1 MVQAHSPEAFF
12 PLSNQRVTLR
22 SQIQLQVYFYGQC
35 GQHLW
40 FCLGVR
46 VQPNVFRSSPTNL
59 AHTSKGHLLTQSGQS
74 DILIIRFMKKT
85 SITVTEAS
93 RNFADCVN
101 RAHYQNVTFV
111 LLKNGEPV
119 ARLVPD
125 NERVCVGRDLAEAL
139 AKNDLPENEARAWHR
154 DLEAARK
161 SLKAPVDK
169 WR

>member
-1 MVQAHSPEAFF
+1 MLAIVWLRIASP
-12 PLSNQRVTLR
+12 
-22 SQIQLQVYFYGQC
+22 
-35 GQHLW
+35 
-40 FCLGVR
+40 
-46 VQPNVFRSSPTNL
+46 
-59 AHTSKGHLLTQSGQS
+59 LTESGKA
-74 DILIIRFMKKT
+74 DNLIIRSMKKT
-85 SITVTEAS
+85 SITVTDAS

-125 NERVCVGRDLAEAL
+125 NEKICVGRDLAEAL
-139 AKNDLPENEARAWHR
+139 ARNDLPENEARAWHR

-161 SLKAPVDK
+161 GLKAPADK